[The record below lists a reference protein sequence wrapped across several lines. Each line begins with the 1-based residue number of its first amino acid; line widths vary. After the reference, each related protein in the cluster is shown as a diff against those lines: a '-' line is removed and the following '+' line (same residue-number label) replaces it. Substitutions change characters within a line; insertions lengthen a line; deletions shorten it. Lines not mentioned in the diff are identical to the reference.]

1 MIMRSIARIAA
12 AGTMSLA
19 LAGAALAAEGP
30 ELPSVDWPHEGI
42 FGQYDR
48 GAVRRGYQV
57 YQEVCSSCHAMKY
70 IAFRNLTDVG
80 FTSADVTS
88 IAAEAFVIDGP
99 NMAGEMFER
108 PGRPSD
114 YLPSPFANEQ
124 AARYAN
130 NGALPPDLSVMTKA
144 RKGGADY
151 LYALLTGYED
161 PPAEMEPV
169 EGQSYNRFFANN
181 WTAMPQPL
189 FDDVVEYADGTE
201 ASLDQVA
208 QDVVTFLAW
217 AAEPEME
224 ARKNMGIKV
233 ILFLLVLTA
242 LIYAVK
248 RRLWAGVH

>member
-1 MIMRSIARIAA
+1 MIMRALVRIAA
-12 AGTMSLA
+12 AGTLA
-19 LAGAALAAEGP
+19 LAGAAVAAEEP
-30 ELPSVDWPHEGI
+30 ELPSVDWSYNGI

-70 IAFRNLTDVG
+70 IAFRNLVDAG
-80 FTSADVTS
+80 FSSAEVTS
-88 IAAEAFVIDGP
+88 MAAEAFVMDGP

-108 PGRPSD
+108 PGRPTD

-124 AARYAN
+124 EARFAN
-130 NGALPPDLSVMTKA
+130 SGALPPDLSVITKA

-151 LYALLTGYED
+151 LYAFLTGYED
-161 PPAEMEPV
+161 PPAELEPA

-181 WTAMPQPL
+181 WTAMAQPL
-189 FDDVVEYADGTE
+189 FDDIVEYADGTE
-201 ASLDQVA
+201 ASLDQLA
-208 QDVVTFLAW
+208 QDVVMFLAW

-233 ILFLLVLTA
+233 ILFLIVLTA